1 MSEVRAKLFG
11 DLIQRSAQETT
22 VPLEAFLDKFSVSQN
37 IERQTADVALE
48 DLRQF
53 GLVETTPLTIALT
66 GLARRLS
73 H

>member
-1 MSEVRAKLFG
+1 MSEVRAKLLG
-11 DLIQRSAQETT
+11 GLIQRSMQETT
-22 VPLEAFLDKFSVSQN
+22 VPLEAFLERFSASQN

-53 GLVETTPLTIALT
+53 GLVETTPFTIALT

-73 H
+73 